1 MALGNRLLKG
11 KVRAL
16 QKESSLLSAITVDR
30 KSSNIKPLRVD
41 RQRLLLRLHIRRF
54 EEIRRPFAA
63 QQAWLVTI
71 CTAPLPS
78 PTSVPATSTASTSTA
93 PPKDCSLSPAMPHQH
108 PGLGPP

>member
-1 MALGNRLLKG
+1 MRFKLTIFMALGNRLLKG

-54 EEIRRPFAA
+54 EEIRRPFAV
-63 QQAWLVTI
+63 QQALLVTI

-78 PTSVPATSTASTSTA
+78 PTSVRLPRPRRQAPHRQKTAA
-93 PPKDCSLSPAMPHQH
+93 
-108 PGLGPP
+108 